1 MNELV
6 RDELIRIV
14 RENGEDVLLDPV
26 RTKAFLNDF
35 CGNKYRREI
44 NSITLALKEGAATE
58 LLNSRRNRTERF
70 AIARLS
76 KNLEES
82 FGFPKQQTI
91 WTVESIAIALGVI
104 SQDET
109 VEIESVRSS
118 ELERFPETK
127 PEEARS
133 PQLIQDEEKTSGP
146 AIKVKKKRIA
156 LPLLGVISLLLI
168 LLLIFISVSNED
180 EPTNTPSNPTS
191 SNNEANQPPAV
202 PAANRKPYSP
212 SNPGP
217 SHNATNQPLS
227 VNLSWDCSDPDGDT
241 VTYDVYFGT
250 NTNPTTKIS
259 SEQSGKTLSRS
270 NLLIGTTYY
279 WKVVAKDGKGA
290 TTEGPVWQFTTKSER
305 AKPSSNVPS
314 TVLVEKGSFTIG
326 DTWGDGQS
334 IEKPTRKIT
343 FTYDFEIGKYEVTFK
358 EYDSFC
364 DDTNRTKP
372 HDEEWG
378 RDQRPVINVSWW
390 DAIAYCNWLSEKEKL
405 PKAYD
410 NNGNLLD
417 KDGRTTTDP
426 SKVIGYRLP
435 TEAEWEYAARG
446 GNLSKDYKYAGS
458 DTVDDVAWYNSNS
471 GGKTQEVGKKVPNEL
486 GIYDMSGNVYEWCSD
501 WYGSYSG
508 FAQTNPY
515 NDSGSGRIF
524 RGGGWY
530 CFRNRIRIAYRGFL
544 PPSSSI
550 FDLGFRICR
559 TSF

>member
-1 MNELV
+1 
-6 RDELIRIV
+6 
-14 RENGEDVLLDPV
+14 
-26 RTKAFLNDF
+26 
-35 CGNKYRREI
+35 
-44 NSITLALKEGAATE
+44 
-58 LLNSRRNRTERF
+58 
-70 AIARLS
+70 
-76 KNLEES
+76 
-82 FGFPKQQTI
+82 
-91 WTVESIAIALGVI
+91 
-104 SQDET
+104 
-109 VEIESVRSS
+109 
-118 ELERFPETK
+118 
-127 PEEARS
+127 
-133 PQLIQDEEKTSGP
+133 
-146 AIKVKKKRIA
+146 
-156 LPLLGVISLLLI
+156 
-168 LLLIFISVSNED
+168 
-180 EPTNTPSNPTS
+180 
-191 SNNEANQPPAV
+191 
-202 PAANRKPYSP
+202 
-212 SNPGP
+212 
-217 SHNATNQPLS
+217 LS

-250 NTNPTTKIS
+250 SADFKTPLVPDHSSRAFTK
-259 SEQSGKTLSRS
+259 S
-270 NLLIGTTYY
+270 NLSYNTTYY